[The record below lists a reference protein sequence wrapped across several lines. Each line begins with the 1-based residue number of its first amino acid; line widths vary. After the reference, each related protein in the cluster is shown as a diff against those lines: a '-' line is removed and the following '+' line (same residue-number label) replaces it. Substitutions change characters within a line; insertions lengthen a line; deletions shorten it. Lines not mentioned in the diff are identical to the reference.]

1 MPSGTLQ
8 ALQEHQ
14 QLHPYGLQLT
24 VFGFLHKQAR
34 RYLLDSA
41 KSEVPGANGGKA
53 ARRKGGCGP
62 SADQPPAPREKG
74 SRPSRIAG
82 LARRVSFRH
91 GSWGKMGNEVT
102 PRAGRADPG
111 RNPTHV
117 ASRCPPPA
125 PVRASLSPLRSS
137 SPSHVARLPGAPHLP
152 PPALFPGPPD
162 APALRLHAER
172 QRPHLRHDPPRAPAL
187 PAGRKSA
194 WQGPGAAI
202 LPWGGSDIRGA
213 GPDHSIYPTAP
224 RCPPPSLP
232 GSSRS
237 REKLG

>member
-91 GSWGKMGNEVT
+91 GCWGKRGNEVT

-117 ASRCPPPA
+117 ASRPPPPPPGPCVALAAPQLLPVPRGEASRSAPPPA
-125 PVRASLSPLRSS
+125 TGPLPGTAGRTCAEAPRRASTTSPPTRPATGTC
-137 SPSHVARLPGAPHLP
+137 SPRRAEVCVAGTGRCHL
-152 PPALFPGPPD
+152 AL
-162 APALRLHAER
+162 
-172 QRPHLRHDPPRAPAL
+172 
-187 PAGRKSA
+187 GRK
-194 WQGPGAAI
+194 
-202 LPWGGSDIRGA
+202 
-213 GPDHSIYPTAP
+213 
-224 RCPPPSLP
+224 
-232 GSSRS
+232 
-237 REKLG
+237 